1 MSLSLTNSRRAVSVG
16 GQEVPVNDIGQM
28 LINFRDR
35 PDFPTYSAADIIDIG
50 PAAGFARQDRAGCVA
65 ARGLVI
71 ESPRR
76 YARAGSGSPRK
87 CNRQSGRRRFYL
99 PFAAQRAAFPRAV
112 VLGLTVCFGFAFLNE
127 RRSAALTALLALGY
141 LALAHLTW
149 AYSGLVIDIV
159 FPLLTLGVT
168 YTGLAGYRY
177 ATEEAEKRRL
187 RLAFEHYLHPKVI
200 ESILDRPGT
209 VKLGGEVRHLSI
221 LFADIVNYTA
231 RAERENPE
239 DLVALLN
246 AYLTKMT
253 DLIMEGGGV
262 VDKIRGDGIM
272 AFWGAPITV
281 PNPSRLAVDCALA
294 MLEELH
300 SLRSHD
306 ARFIDIDIGIGVATG
321 EAVVGNFGGERRFD
335 YSAIG
340 DTVNLASRFESLTR
354 QVKAHLL
361 VTEATFIEANG
372 PYIAREVGLVKVKGK
387 SHAVQMIEIAGCMG
401 DGIDP
406 GFYDSFAQAVMLVR
420 KGQNARS
427 PLGSRAAIER
437 KTFRSHHTN
446 VPGALALAFWG
457 VGEGRAYF

>member
-1 MSLSLTNSRRAVSVG
+1 M
-16 GQEVPVNDIGQM
+16 
-28 LINFRDR
+28 
-35 PDFPTYSAADIIDIG
+35 
-50 PAAGFARQDRAGCVA
+50 
-65 ARGLVI
+65 
-71 ESPRR
+71 
-76 YARAGSGSPRK
+76 
-87 CNRQSGRRRFYL
+87 
-99 PFAAQRAAFPRAV
+99 
-112 VLGLTVCFGFAFLNE
+112 
-127 RRSAALTALLALGY
+127 
-141 LALAHLTW
+141 
-149 AYSGLVIDIV
+149 
-159 FPLLTLGVT
+159 
-168 YTGLAGYRY
+168 
-177 ATEEAEKRRL
+177 
-187 RLAFEHYLHPKVI
+187 
-200 ESILDRPGT
+200 
-209 VKLGGEVRHLSI
+209 KLGGEVRHLSI

-239 DLVALLN
+239 YPVALLN

-321 EAVVGNFGGERRFD
+321 EEVVGNFGGERRFD

-354 QVKAHLL
+354 QIKAHLL

-387 SHAVQMIEIAGCMG
+387 SHAVKMIEIAGCMG

-406 GFYDSFAQAVMLVR
+406 GFYDSFALAVMLVR
-420 KGQNARS
+420 KAKTHEARS
-427 PLGSRAAIER
+427 VLEKLLKER
-437 KTFRSHHTN
+437 PSDHITQMYLERLHS
-446 VPGALALAFWG
+446 LS
-457 VGEGRAYF
+457 GELEKEEHIFEFEH